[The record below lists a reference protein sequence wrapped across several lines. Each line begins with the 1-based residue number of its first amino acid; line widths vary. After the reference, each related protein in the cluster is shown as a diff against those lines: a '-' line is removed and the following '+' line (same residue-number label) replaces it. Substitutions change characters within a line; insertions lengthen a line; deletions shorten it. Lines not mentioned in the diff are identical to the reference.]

1 MIGRPSLNSR
11 ALRTLLV
18 LAWLLIA
25 VSASEVDFL
34 WQTEAMLFD
43 NEVKLSWGGGNPEF
57 QYVGESDMLR
67 GKIEALD
74 WVKNKWDPLVVASK
88 RAHSTSLQELNL
100 KDNHLN
106 IDPSTGVTFV
116 KLRGTQL
123 TSQSP
128 LVGITSLK
136 MPLEPWD

>member
-1 MIGRPSLNSR
+1 MDAYQIMIGRPSSNSC

-34 WQTEAMLFD
+34 WRTEAMLFD
-43 NEVKLSWGGGNPEF
+43 NEVKLSWEGGNPEF
-57 QYVGESDMLR
+57 QYVGGSGLLR

-74 WVKNKWDPLVVASK
+74 WVKNKWEALVVASK
-88 RAHSTSLQELNL
+88 RAHSASLHELNL

-106 IDPSTGVTFV
+106 IDDSTGVTFV
-116 KLRGTQL
+116 KLRGTKLIQ
-123 TSQSP
+123 SQSP
-128 LVGITSLK
+128 QLLSHL
-136 MPLEPWD
+136 